1 MRLRVLPFE
10 KEGVRGGFRN
20 SDLQVFNE
28 MKISENWLRAWVN
41 PEIDSGTLSDQLTM
55 LGLEVDDM
63 APAAKPFS
71 GVVVGEVLTVE
82 QHPDAD
88 RLRVTTVNI
97 GSGEPLQIVC
107 GAPNVRA
114 GMKAPVATIGAVLPG
129 DFKIK
134 KGKLRGVESQG
145 MLCGASEIDL
155 EDKIDGLL
163 ELPADAPVGVDIREY
178 LELDDHVIDISITPN
193 RGDCF
198 SIRGVAREIG
208 VINQLPV
215 AAPEIKEVAAAIAD
229 HKNVIVDT
237 DGCPRYLGR
246 VIKNVNTKAP
256 TPAWMERALAR
267 SGIRQHSILVDITNY
282 VLIELGQPLHAF
294 DGGKVEG
301 AVHVRQAAAGE
312 KLVLL
317 NEQEVELQEDVM
329 VIADDAKALAIA
341 GIMGGLS
348 SSVTDETAEIFLE
361 SAFFA
366 PLHIAGRAR
375 RFGLHTDASQRYER
389 GVDFEL
395 PMAAM
400 HRASQLIAELA
411 GGEFGPITAVEQAA
425 LLPKREAIALNQAQV
440 DQLLG
445 YAVEPAFI
453 SDALSRLGCAVTV
466 KAEGEWTV
474 VPPSHRYDM
483 AIYQDLIEEVARIHG
498 YDNIQI
504 SLPVM
509 DVKLAKYAD
518 QFELAQLRQT
528 AVTLGYQ
535 EAISFSFAD
544 AKLEKQL
551 NPQVQPL
558 ALANPI
564 SSDLAV
570 MRSTLLSS
578 LIPCVQY
585 NLNRQQSRVRFFELG
600 LRFDYQGASSIHDLK
615 QVPAFALIAA
625 GPRTAESWHGKP
637 AEMDFFDFKG
647 DVEEILAA
655 ARLKVEYVRSERA
668 WLHPGQSAEILLNG
682 QSIGYLGRLHPSL
695 EAELDLSATWV
706 AELDQQAILQTYV
719 SNFTELSRFPSVR
732 RDIALLISD
741 KINVSEIQ
749 QLIEKTGGELLD
761 SAWLF
766 DVYTGQGVEEGKRS
780 LAFALLWQHPSRTL
794 EDAEIK
800 SGMDNILQVLENT
813 YQATLRAS

>member
-1 MRLRVLPFE
+1 
-10 KEGVRGGFRN
+10 
-20 SDLQVFNE
+20 
-28 MKISENWLRAWVN
+28 MKISENWLRTWVN
-41 PEIDSGTLSDQLTM
+41 PAIDSETLSDQLTM
-55 LGLEVDDM
+55 LGLEVDEL
-63 APAAKPFS
+63 APVAKPFT

-163 ELPADAPVGVDIREY
+163 ELPTDAPVGVNIREY
-178 LELDDHVIDISITPN
+178 LKLDDNVIDISITPN

-198 SIRGVAREIG
+198 SIRGIAREIA
-208 VINQLPV
+208 VINQLQMNE
-215 AAPEIKEVAAAIAD
+215 ADIKSVDATIAD
-229 HKNVIVDT
+229 EKKVVIST
-237 DGCPRYLGR
+237 EGAPRYLGR
-246 VIKNVNTKAP
+246 VIKNVNVKAA
-256 TPAWMERALAR
+256 TPEWMEQALAR
-267 SGIRQHSILVDITNY
+267 SGIRTHSILVDVTNY
-282 VLIELGQPLHAF
+282 VLMELGQPMHAF
-294 DGGKVEG
+294 DLAKIEG
-301 AVHVRQAAAGE
+301 TVHVRQAQPQE
-312 KLVLL
+312 KLQLL
-317 NEQEVELQEDVM
+317 NDQEVELQEDIM
-329 VIADDAKALAIA
+329 VIADDQKALAIA
-341 GIMGGLS
+341 GIMGGLA
-348 SSVTDETAEIFLE
+348 SSVTDDTTDIFLE

-366 PLHIAGRAR
+366 PLAIAGRAR
-375 RFGLHTDASQRYER
+375 RFGLHTDSSQRYER

-395 PMAAM
+395 PLIAM
-400 HRASQLIAELA
+400 NRASQLIQELA
-411 GGEFGPITAVEQAA
+411 GGEFGPITVAEKTEI
-425 LLPKREAIALNQAQV
+425 LPKREAIELKQAQV

-445 YAVEPAFI
+445 YQLTADFI
-453 SDALSRLGCAVTV
+453 ADALNRLGCEVTV
-466 KAEGEWTV
+466 KAEGEWSV

-483 AIYQDLIEEVARIHG
+483 AIYQDLIEEVARIDG

-504 SLPVM
+504 SLPSM
-509 DVKLAKYAD
+509 DVQLAKYQD
-518 QFELAQLRQT
+518 RFEIAELRQT
-528 AVTLGYQ
+528 IVTLGYQ

-551 NPQVQPL
+551 NPQVNPL
-558 ALANPI
+558 MLANPI
-564 SSDLAV
+564 SSDLAA

-600 LRFDYQGASSIHDLK
+600 LRFDYQDAKSIEDLK
-615 QVPAFALIAA
+615 QIPTLALVAV
-625 GPRTAESWHGKP
+625 GSQQPESWHVKP
-637 AEMDFFDFKG
+637 QPMDFFDFKG
-647 DVEEILAA
+647 EIEEILAA
-655 ARLKVEYVRSERA
+655 GRVKVEYVRSERA
-668 WLHPGQSAEILLNG
+668 WLHPGQSAEILVDG

-695 EAELDLSATWV
+695 ENELDLTTTWV
-706 AELDQQAILQTYV
+706 AELDQTAVLQSYV
-719 SNFTELSRFPSVR
+719 SNFTELSRFPSIR

-741 KINVSEIQ
+741 NINVRDIQ

-761 SAWLF
+761 STWLF

-800 SGMDNILQVLENT
+800 SGMDNIIQVLENT

>member
-1 MRLRVLPFE
+1 
-10 KEGVRGGFRN
+10 
-20 SDLQVFNE
+20 
-28 MKISENWLRAWVN
+28 MKISENWLRTWVN
-41 PEIDSGTLSDQLTM
+41 PAIDSDTLSDQLTM
-55 LGLEVDDM
+55 LGLEVDEL
-63 APAAKPFS
+63 APVAKPFT

-163 ELPADAPVGVDIREY
+163 ELPTDAPVGVNIREY
-178 LELDDHVIDISITPN
+178 LKLDDNVIDISITPN

-198 SIRGVAREIG
+198 SIRGIAREIA
-208 VINQLPV
+208 VINQLQMNEPD
-215 AAPEIKEVAAAIAD
+215 IKSVDATIAD
-229 HKNVIVDT
+229 EKKVVIST
-237 DGCPRYLGR
+237 EGAPRYLGR
-246 VIKNVNTKAP
+246 VIKNVNVKAA
-256 TPAWMERALAR
+256 TPEWMEQALAR
-267 SGIRQHSILVDITNY
+267 SGIRTHSILVDVTNY
-282 VLIELGQPLHAF
+282 VLMELGQPMHAF
-294 DGGKVEG
+294 DLAKIEG
-301 AVHVRQAAAGE
+301 TVHVRQAQPQE
-312 KLVLL
+312 KLQLL
-317 NEQEVELQEDVM
+317 NDQEVELQEDIM
-329 VIADDAKALAIA
+329 VIADDQKALAIA
-341 GIMGGLS
+341 GIMGGLV
-348 SSVTDETAEIFLE
+348 SSVTDDTTDIFLE

-366 PLHIAGRAR
+366 PLAIAGRAR
-375 RFGLHTDASQRYER
+375 RFGLHTDSSQRYER

-395 PMAAM
+395 PLIAM
-400 HRASQLIAELA
+400 NRASQLIQELA
-411 GGEFGPITAVEQAA
+411 GGEFGPITVAEKTD
-425 LLPKREAIALNQAQV
+425 LLPKREAIELKQAQV

-445 YAVEPAFI
+445 YQVAAEFI
-453 SDALSRLGCAVTV
+453 TDALTRLGCEVTV
-466 KAEGEWTV
+466 KAEGEWNV

-483 AIYQDLIEEVARIHG
+483 AIYQDLIEEVARIDG
-498 YDNIQI
+498 YDNIQV
-504 SLPVM
+504 SLPSM
-509 DVKLAKYAD
+509 DVQLAKYQD
-518 QFELAQLRQT
+518 RFEIAELRQT
-528 AVTLGYQ
+528 IVTLGYQ

-551 NPQVQPL
+551 NPQVNPL
-558 ALANPI
+558 MLANPI
-564 SSDLAV
+564 SSDLAA

-600 LRFDYQGASSIHDLK
+600 LRFDYQNAKSIEDLK
-615 QVPAFALIAA
+615 QIPTLALVAV
-625 GPRTAESWHGKP
+625 GSQQPESWHVKP
-637 AEMDFFDFKG
+637 QPMDFFDFKG
-647 DVEEILAA
+647 EIEEILAA
-655 ARLKVEYVRSERA
+655 GRVKVEYVRSERA
-668 WLHPGQSAEILLNG
+668 WLHPGQSAEILVDG

-695 EAELDLSATWV
+695 ENELDLSTTWV
-706 AELDQQAILQTYV
+706 AELDQAAVLQSYV
-719 SNFTELSRFPSVR
+719 SNFTELSRFPSIR

-741 KINVSEIQ
+741 NINVRDIQ

-761 SAWLF
+761 STWLF

-800 SGMDNILQVLENT
+800 SGMDNIIQVLENT

>member
-1 MRLRVLPFE
+1 
-10 KEGVRGGFRN
+10 
-20 SDLQVFNE
+20 
-28 MKISENWLRAWVN
+28 MKISENWLRTWVN
-41 PEIDSGTLSDQLTM
+41 PAIDSEKLSDQLTM
-55 LGLEVDDM
+55 LGLEVDDLS
-63 APAAKPFS
+63 PAAKPFT

-97 GSGEPLQIVC
+97 GSDESLQIVC

-134 KGKLRGVESQG
+134 KGKLRGIESQG

-163 ELPADAPVGVDIREY
+163 ELPNDAPVGVNIREY
-178 LELDDHVIDISITPN
+178 LDLDDNVIDISITPN

-198 SIRGVAREIG
+198 SIRGIAREIG

-215 AAPEIKEVAAAIAD
+215 TAPEIQEVAATIAD
-229 HKNVIVDT
+229 EKKVVVST
-237 DGCPRYLGR
+237 EGCPRYLGR

-256 TPAWMERALAR
+256 TPEWMERALAR

-294 DGGKVEG
+294 DGGKVQG
-301 AVHVRQAAAGE
+301 AVHVRQATAGE

-317 NEQEVELQEDVM
+317 NEQEVELNEKVM
-329 VIADDAKALAIA
+329 VIADDEKALAIA

-348 SSVTDETAEIFLE
+348 SSVTDATTEIFLE

-375 RFGLHTDASQRYER
+375 SFGLHTDASQRYER

-395 PMAAM
+395 PVMAM
-400 HRASQLIAELA
+400 HRTSQLIAELA
-411 GGEFGPITAVEQAA
+411 GGEFGPITVAENAAV
-425 LLPKREAIALNQAQV
+425 LPTREAIELEQAQV

-445 YAVEPAFI
+445 YKVESDFI
-453 SDALSRLGCAVTV
+453 TDALTRLGCEVTV
-466 KAEGEWTV
+466 KAEGQWSV

-504 SLPVM
+504 SLPVI
-509 DVKLAKYAD
+509 DVKLAKYQD
-518 QFELAQLRQT
+518 QFEVAQLRQT

-544 AKLEKQL
+544 LKLEKQL
-551 NPQVQPL
+551 NPAVNPL

-585 NLNRQQSRVRFFELG
+585 NVNRQQNRVRFFELG
-600 LRFDYQGASSIHDLK
+600 LRFDYQDAASIHDLK
-615 QVPAFALIAA
+615 QIPTFALIAT
-625 GPRTAESWHGKP
+625 GSRINESWHGKP
-637 AEMDFFDFKG
+637 QPMDFFDFKG

-655 ARLKVEYVRSERA
+655 ARVNVEYVRSERA
-668 WLHPGQSAEILLNG
+668 WLHPGQSAEIMVNG

-695 EAELDLSATWV
+695 EDELDLATTWV
-706 AELDQQAILQTYV
+706 AELDQKAVLQTYV

-749 QLIEKTGGELLD
+749 RLIEKTGGELLE
-761 SAWLF
+761 STWLF

-780 LAFALLWQHPSRTL
+780 LAFALLWQHPTRTL

>member
-1 MRLRVLPFE
+1 
-10 KEGVRGGFRN
+10 
-20 SDLQVFNE
+20 
-28 MKISENWLRAWVN
+28 MKISENWLRTWVN
-41 PEIDSGTLSDQLTM
+41 PAIDSDTLSDQLTM
-55 LGLEVDDM
+55 LGLEVDELV
-63 APAAKPFS
+63 PAAKHFT
-71 GVVVGEVLTVE
+71 GVVVGEVLTVI

-107 GAPNVRA
+107 GAPNVRV

-163 ELPADAPVGVDIREY
+163 ELPDDAPVGVNIREY
-178 LELDDHVIDISITPN
+178 LNLDDHVIDISITPN

-215 AAPEIKEVAAAIAD
+215 KAPEITEVAATIAD
-229 HKNVIVDT
+229 QKQVHVST

-246 VIKNVNTKAP
+246 VIKNVNTKAA
-256 TPAWMERALAR
+256 TPEWMEQALAR

-294 DGGKVEG
+294 DGGQVQG
-301 AVHVRQAAAGE
+301 SVHVRQATANE

-317 NEQEVELQEDVM
+317 NEQEIELTEDVM

-348 SSVTDETAEIFLE
+348 SSVTDATTEIFLE

-375 RFGLHTDASQRYER
+375 RYGLHTDASQRYER

-395 PMAAM
+395 PMMAM
-400 HRASQLIAELA
+400 HRASQLIQSLA
-411 GGEFGPITAVEQAA
+411 GGEFGPITVAERTA
-425 LLPKREAIALNQAQV
+425 LLPKREAIELTQAQV

-445 YAVEPAFI
+445 YSVESAFI
-453 SDALSRLGCAVTV
+453 TDALQRLGCDVTV

-504 SLPVM
+504 SLPVI
-509 DVKLAKYAD
+509 DVKLAKHQD
-518 QFELAQLRQT
+518 QFELPQLRQT
-528 AVTLGYQ
+528 LVTLGYQ

-544 AKLEKQL
+544 LKLEKQL
-551 NPQVQPL
+551 NSQVNPL

-585 NLNRQQSRVRFFELG
+585 NINRQQSRVRFFELG
-600 LRFDYQGASSIHDLK
+600 LRFDYQNAQTIDDLN
-615 QVPAFALIAA
+615 QIPTLAMIAV
-625 GPRTAESWHGKP
+625 GSKHAESWHGK
-637 AEMDFFDFKG
+637 AQAMDFFDFKG
-647 DVEEILAA
+647 EVEEVLAA
-655 ARLKVEYVRSERA
+655 GRVQVEYVRSERE
-668 WLHPGQSAEILLNG
+668 WLHPGQSAEILIDG
-682 QSIGYLGRLHPSL
+682 KSVGYLGRLHPSL
-695 EAELDLSATWV
+695 ENALDLSTTWV
-706 AELDQQAILQTYV
+706 AELDQSAVLQTYV

-732 RDIALLISD
+732 RDIALVISD

-761 SAWLF
+761 STWLF
-766 DVYTGQGVEEGKRS
+766 DVYTGQGVEQGKRS

-800 SGMDNILQVLENT
+800 SGMDHIIQVLEST

>member
-1 MRLRVLPFE
+1 
-10 KEGVRGGFRN
+10 
-20 SDLQVFNE
+20 
-28 MKISENWLRAWVN
+28 MKISENWLRTWVN
-41 PEIDSGTLSDQLTM
+41 PAIDSDTLSDQLTM
-55 LGLEVDDM
+55 LGLEVDEL
-63 APAAKPFS
+63 APVVKPFT

-163 ELPADAPVGVDIREY
+163 ELPADAPVGVNIREY
-178 LELDDHVIDISITPN
+178 LKLDDNVIDISITPN

-198 SIRGVAREIG
+198 SIRGIAREVA
-208 VINQLPV
+208 VINQLQMNE
-215 AAPEIKEVAAAIAD
+215 PEIKSVDATITDEKKV
-229 HKNVIVDT
+229 VINT
-237 DGCPRYLGR
+237 DGAPRYLGR
-246 VIKNVNTKAP
+246 VIKNVNVKAA
-256 TPAWMERALAR
+256 TPEWMEQALAR
-267 SGIRQHSILVDITNY
+267 SGIRTHSILVDVTNY
-282 VLIELGQPLHAF
+282 VLMELGQPMHAF
-294 DGGKVEG
+294 DLAKIEG
-301 AVHVRQAAAGE
+301 TVHVRQALPQE
-312 KLVLL
+312 KLQLL
-317 NEQEVELQEDVM
+317 NDQEVELQEDVM
-329 VIADDAKALAIA
+329 VIADDQKALAIA
-341 GIMGGLS
+341 GIMGGLA
-348 SSVTDETAEIFLE
+348 SSVTDDTTDIFLE

-366 PLHIAGRAR
+366 PLAIAGRAR
-375 RFGLHTDASQRYER
+375 RFGLHTDSSQRYER

-395 PMAAM
+395 PLIAM
-400 HRASQLIAELA
+400 NRASQLIQELA
-411 GGEFGPITAVEQAA
+411 GGEFGPITVAEKSD
-425 LLPKREAIALNQAQV
+425 LLPKREAIELKQAQV

-445 YAVEPAFI
+445 YKVAAEFI
-453 SDALSRLGCAVTV
+453 TDALTRLGCEVTV
-466 KAEGEWTV
+466 QADGEWSI

-483 AIYQDLIEEVARIHG
+483 AIYQDLIEEVARIDG

-504 SLPVM
+504 SLPSM
-509 DVKLAKYAD
+509 DVQLAKYQD
-518 QFELAQLRQT
+518 RFEIAQLRQT
-528 AVTLGYQ
+528 VVTLGYQ

-551 NPQVQPL
+551 NPQVSPL
-558 ALANPI
+558 MLANPI
-564 SSDLAV
+564 SSDLAA

-600 LRFDYQGASSIHDLK
+600 LRFDYQNANSIQDLK
-615 QVPAFALIAA
+615 QIPTLALVAV
-625 GPRTAESWHGKP
+625 GSREPESWHAKP
-637 AEMDFFDFKG
+637 QPMDFFDFKG
-647 DVEEILAA
+647 EVEEILAA
-655 ARLKVEYVRSERA
+655 GRVKVEYVRSERP
-668 WLHPGQSAEILLNG
+668 WLHPGQSAEILVDG

-695 EAELDLSATWV
+695 ENELDLSTTWV
-706 AELDQQAILQTYV
+706 AELDQAAVLQSYV

-741 KINVSEIQ
+741 NINVRDIQ

-761 SAWLF
+761 STWLF

-800 SGMDNILQVLENT
+800 SGMDNIIQVLENT

>member
-1 MRLRVLPFE
+1 
-10 KEGVRGGFRN
+10 
-20 SDLQVFNE
+20 
-28 MKISENWLRAWVN
+28 MKISENWLRTWVN
-41 PEIDSGTLSDQLTM
+41 PAIDSEKLSNQLTM
-55 LGLEVDDM
+55 LGLEVDDLS
-63 APAAKPFS
+63 PAAKPFT

-134 KGKLRGVESQG
+134 KGKLRGIESQG

-163 ELPADAPVGVDIREY
+163 ELPNDAPVGVNIREY
-178 LELDDHVIDISITPN
+178 LDLDDNVIDISITPN

-198 SIRGVAREIG
+198 SIRGIAREIG

-215 AAPEIKEVAAAIAD
+215 TAPEIQEVAATIAD
-229 HKNVIVDT
+229 EKKVVVST
-237 DGCPRYLGR
+237 EGCPRYLGR

-256 TPAWMERALAR
+256 TPEWMERALAR

-294 DGGKVEG
+294 DGGKVQG
-301 AVHVRQAAAGE
+301 AVHVRQATAGE

-317 NEQEVELQEDVM
+317 NEQEVELNEKVM
-329 VIADDAKALAIA
+329 VIADDEKALAIA

-348 SSVTDETAEIFLE
+348 SSVTDATTEIFLE

-375 RFGLHTDASQRYER
+375 SFGLHTDASQRYER

-395 PMAAM
+395 PVMAM

-411 GGEFGPITAVEQAA
+411 GGEFGPITVAENPAV
-425 LLPKREAIALNQAQV
+425 LPRREAIELEQAQV

-445 YAVEPAFI
+445 YKVESDFI
-453 SDALSRLGCAVTV
+453 TDALTRLGCEVTV
-466 KAEGEWTV
+466 KAEGQWSV

-504 SLPVM
+504 SLPVI
-509 DVKLAKYAD
+509 DVKLAKYQD
-518 QFELAQLRQT
+518 QFEVAQLRQT

-544 AKLEKQL
+544 LKLEKQL
-551 NPQVQPL
+551 NPAVNPL

-585 NLNRQQSRVRFFELG
+585 NVNRQQNRVRFFELG
-600 LRFDYQGASSIHDLK
+600 LRFDYQDAASIHDLK
-615 QVPAFALIAA
+615 QIPTFALIAT
-625 GPRTAESWHGKP
+625 GSRINESWHGKP
-637 AEMDFFDFKG
+637 QPMDFFDFKG

-655 ARLKVEYVRSERA
+655 ARLNVEYVRSERA
-668 WLHPGQSAEILLNG
+668 WLHPGQSAEIMVNG

-695 EAELDLSATWV
+695 EDELDLATTWV
-706 AELDQQAILQTYV
+706 AELDQKAVLQTYV

-749 QLIEKTGGELLD
+749 RLIEKTGGELLE
-761 SAWLF
+761 SNWLF

-780 LAFALLWQHPSRTL
+780 LAFALLWQHPTRTL

>member
-1 MRLRVLPFE
+1 
-10 KEGVRGGFRN
+10 
-20 SDLQVFNE
+20 
-28 MKISENWLRAWVN
+28 MKISENWLRTWVN
-41 PEIDSGTLSDQLTM
+41 PAVDSNTLSDQLTM
-55 LGLEVDDM
+55 LGLEVDDLS
-63 APAAKPFS
+63 PAAKPFT

-97 GSGEPLQIVC
+97 GSGDSLQIVC
-107 GAPNVRA
+107 GAPNVRV

-134 KGKLRGVESQG
+134 KGKLRGIESQG

-163 ELPADAPVGVDIREY
+163 ELPVDAPVGVDIREY
-178 LELDDHVIDISITPN
+178 LQLDDHVIDISITPN

-198 SIRGVAREIG
+198 SIRGIAREIG
-208 VINQLPV
+208 VINQLTV
-215 AAPEIKEVAAAIAD
+215 TAPEINAVAATIAD
-229 HKNVIVDT
+229 EKKVVVST
-237 DGCPRYLGR
+237 EGCPRYLGR
-246 VIKNVNTKAP
+246 VIKNVNTKAA
-256 TPAWMERALAR
+256 TPEWMERALVR

-282 VLIELGQPLHAF
+282 VLMELGQPLHAF
-294 DGGKVEG
+294 DAAKIQGSVQ
-301 AVHVRQAAAGE
+301 VRQANTAE

-317 NEQEVELQEDVM
+317 NEQEVELNEKVM
-329 VIADDAKALAIA
+329 VIADDEKALAIA

-348 SSVTDETAEIFLE
+348 SSVTDETQDIFLE

-366 PLHIAGRAR
+366 PLAIAGRAR
-375 RFGLHTDASQRYER
+375 SFGLHTDASQRYER

-395 PMAAM
+395 PMLAM

-411 GGEFGPITAVEQAA
+411 GGEFGPITIAEQAA
-425 LLPKREAIALNQAQV
+425 VLPKREAIELEQAQV

-445 YAVEPAFI
+445 YRVDAAFI
-453 SDALSRLGCAVTV
+453 ADALTRLGCAVTV
-466 KAEGEWTV
+466 KAEVQWSV

-504 SLPVM
+504 SLPKIEA
-509 DVKLAKYAD
+509 KLAQYQD
-518 QFELAQLRQT
+518 QFEA
-528 AVTLGYQ
+528 
-535 EAISFSFAD
+535 E
-544 AKLEKQL
+544 
-551 NPQVQPL
+551 
-558 ALANPI
+558 
-564 SSDLAV
+564 
-570 MRSTLLSS
+570 
-578 LIPCVQY
+578 
-585 NLNRQQSRVRFFELG
+585 
-600 LRFDYQGASSIHDLK
+600 SIHDLK
-615 QVPAFALIAA
+615 QIPTLAVIATGA
-625 GPRTAESWHGKP
+625 KTSETWHAKP
-637 AEMDFFDFKG
+637 QAMDFFDFKG
-647 DVEEILAA
+647 EIEEVLAA
-655 ARLKVEYVRSERA
+655 GRVQVEYVRSERS
-668 WLHPGQSAEILLNG
+668 WLHPGQSAEVLVDG
-682 QSIGYLGRLHPSL
+682 KSIGYFGRLHPSL
-695 EAELDLSATWV
+695 EDVLDLSTTWV
-706 AELDQQAILQTYV
+706 AELDQSAVLQTYV

-761 SAWLF
+761 SIWLF
-766 DVYTGQGVEEGKRS
+766 DVYTGQGVEDGKRS

-800 SGMDNILQVLENT
+800 SGMDHILQVLENT

>member
-1 MRLRVLPFE
+1 
-10 KEGVRGGFRN
+10 
-20 SDLQVFNE
+20 
-28 MKISENWLRAWVN
+28 MKISENWLRTWVN
-41 PEIDSGTLSDQLTM
+41 PAIDSDTLSDQLTM
-55 LGLEVDDM
+55 LGLEVDEL
-63 APAAKPFS
+63 APVAKPFT

-163 ELPADAPVGVDIREY
+163 ELPDDAPVGVNIREY
-178 LELDDHVIDISITPN
+178 LKLDDNVIDISITPN

-198 SIRGVAREIG
+198 SIRGIAREVA
-208 VINQLPV
+208 VINQLQMNE
-215 AAPEIKEVAAAIAD
+215 PEIKSVDATITDEKKV
-229 HKNVIVDT
+229 VINT
-237 DGCPRYLGR
+237 DGAPRYLGR
-246 VIKNVNTKAP
+246 VIKNVNVKAA
-256 TPAWMERALAR
+256 TPEWMEQALAR
-267 SGIRQHSILVDITNY
+267 SGIRTHSILVDVTNY
-282 VLIELGQPLHAF
+282 VLMELGQPMHAF
-294 DGGKVEG
+294 DLAKIEG
-301 AVHVRQAAAGE
+301 TVHVRQAQPQE
-312 KLVLL
+312 KLQLL
-317 NEQEVELQEDVM
+317 NDQEVELQDDVM
-329 VIADDAKALAIA
+329 VIADDQKALAIA
-341 GIMGGLS
+341 GIMGGLA
-348 SSVTDETAEIFLE
+348 SSVTDDTTDIFLE

-366 PLHIAGRAR
+366 PLAIAGRAR
-375 RFGLHTDASQRYER
+375 RFGLHTDSSQRYER

-395 PMAAM
+395 PLIAM
-400 HRASQLIAELA
+400 NRASQLIQELA
-411 GGEFGPITAVEQAA
+411 GGEFGPIIVAEKSD
-425 LLPKREAIALNQAQV
+425 LLPKREAIELKQAQV

-445 YAVEPAFI
+445 YKVAAEFI
-453 SDALSRLGCAVTV
+453 TDALTRLGCEVTIQ
-466 KAEGEWTV
+466 ADGEWSV

-483 AIYQDLIEEVARIHG
+483 AIYQDLIEEVARIDG

-504 SLPVM
+504 SLPSM
-509 DVKLAKYAD
+509 DVQLAKYQD
-518 QFELAQLRQT
+518 RFEIAQLRQT
-528 AVTLGYQ
+528 VVTLGYQ

-551 NPQVQPL
+551 NPQVSPL
-558 ALANPI
+558 MLANPI
-564 SSDLAV
+564 SSDLAA

-600 LRFDYQGASSIHDLK
+600 LRFDYQKANSIQDLK
-615 QVPAFALIAA
+615 QIPTLALVAV
-625 GPRTAESWHGKP
+625 GSREPESWHAKP
-637 AEMDFFDFKG
+637 QPMDFFDFKG
-647 DVEEILAA
+647 EVEEILAA
-655 ARLKVEYVRSERA
+655 GRVKVEYVRSERP
-668 WLHPGQSAEILLNG
+668 WLHPGQSAEILVDG

-695 EAELDLSATWV
+695 ENELDLSTTWV
-706 AELDQQAILQTYV
+706 AELDQAAVLQSYV

-741 KINVSEIQ
+741 NINVRDIQ

-761 SAWLF
+761 STWLF

-800 SGMDNILQVLENT
+800 SGMDNIIQVLENT

>member
-1 MRLRVLPFE
+1 
-10 KEGVRGGFRN
+10 
-20 SDLQVFNE
+20 
-28 MKISENWLRAWVN
+28 MKISENWLRTWVN
-41 PEIDSGTLSDQLTM
+41 PAIDSETLSDQLTM
-55 LGLEVDDM
+55 LGLEVDEL
-63 APAAKPFS
+63 APVAKPFT

-163 ELPADAPVGVDIREY
+163 ELPDDAPVGVNIREY
-178 LELDDHVIDISITPN
+178 LKLDDNVIDISITPN

-198 SIRGVAREIG
+198 SIRGIAREVA
-208 VINQLPV
+208 VINQLQMNE
-215 AAPEIKEVAAAIAD
+215 PEIKSVDATIAD
-229 HKNVIVDT
+229 EKKVVINT
-237 DGCPRYLGR
+237 DGAPRYLGR
-246 VIKNVNTKAP
+246 VIKNVNVKAA
-256 TPAWMERALAR
+256 TPEWMEQALAR
-267 SGIRQHSILVDITNY
+267 SGIRTHSILVDVTNY
-282 VLIELGQPLHAF
+282 VLMELGQPMHAF
-294 DGGKVEG
+294 DLAKIEG
-301 AVHVRQAAAGE
+301 TVHVRQAKPQE
-312 KLVLL
+312 KLQLL
-317 NEQEVELQEDVM
+317 NDQEVELQEDVM
-329 VIADDAKALAIA
+329 VIADDQKALAIA
-341 GIMGGLS
+341 GIMGGLA
-348 SSVTDETAEIFLE
+348 SSVTDDTTDIFLE

-366 PLHIAGRAR
+366 PLAIAGRAR
-375 RFGLHTDASQRYER
+375 RFGLHTDSSQRYER

-395 PMAAM
+395 PVIAM
-400 HRASQLIAELA
+400 NRASQLIQELA
-411 GGEFGPITAVEQAA
+411 GGEFGPITVAEKSD
-425 LLPKREAIALNQAQV
+425 LLPKREAIELKQAQV

-445 YAVEPAFI
+445 YKVAAEFI
-453 SDALSRLGCAVTV
+453 TDALTRLGCEVTV
-466 KAEGEWTV
+466 QADGEWSV

-483 AIYQDLIEEVARIHG
+483 AIYQDLIEEVARIDG

-504 SLPVM
+504 SLPSM
-509 DVKLAKYAD
+509 DVQLAKYQD
-518 QFELAQLRQT
+518 RFEIAQLRQT
-528 AVTLGYQ
+528 VVTLGYQ

-551 NPQVQPL
+551 NPQVNPL
-558 ALANPI
+558 MLANPI
-564 SSDLAV
+564 SSDLAA

-600 LRFDYQGASSIHDLK
+600 LRFDYQDANSIQDLR
-615 QVPAFALIAA
+615 QIPTLALIAV
-625 GPRTAESWHGKP
+625 GSREPESWHAKP
-637 AEMDFFDFKG
+637 QPMDFFDFKG
-647 DVEEILAA
+647 EVEEVLAA
-655 ARLKVEYVRSERA
+655 GRVKVEYVRSERS
-668 WLHPGQSAEILLNG
+668 WLHPGQSAEILVDG
-682 QSIGYLGRLHPSL
+682 KSIGYLGRLHPSL
-695 EAELDLSATWV
+695 ENELDLSTTWV
-706 AELDQQAILQTYV
+706 AELDQAAVLQSYV

-741 KINVSEIQ
+741 NINVRDIQ

-761 SAWLF
+761 STWLF

-800 SGMDNILQVLENT
+800 SGMDNIIQVLENT

>member
-1 MRLRVLPFE
+1 
-10 KEGVRGGFRN
+10 
-20 SDLQVFNE
+20 
-28 MKISENWLRAWVN
+28 MKISENWLRTWVN
-41 PEIDSGTLSDQLTM
+41 PAIDSEKLSDQLTM
-55 LGLEVDDM
+55 LGLEVDEL
-63 APAAKPFS
+63 APAAKPFT

-129 DFKIK
+129 NFKIK

-163 ELPADAPVGVDIREY
+163 ELPDDAPVGVNIREY
-178 LELDDHVIDISITPN
+178 LDLDDHVIDISITPN

-198 SIRGVAREIG
+198 SIRGIAREIG

-215 AAPEIKEVAAAIAD
+215 TVPEIKEVAATIND
-229 HKNVIVDT
+229 EKKVVVST
-237 DGCPRYLGR
+237 EGCPRYLGR

-256 TPAWMERALAR
+256 TPEWMERALVR

-282 VLIELGQPLHAF
+282 VLMELGQPLHAF
-294 DGGKVEG
+294 DGGKVQG
-301 AVHVRQAAAGE
+301 SVQVRQATAGE

-317 NEQEVELQEDVM
+317 NEQEVELQDDVM
-329 VIADDAKALAIA
+329 VIADDEKALAIA
-341 GIMGGLS
+341 GVMGGLS
-348 SSVTDETAEIFLE
+348 SSVTDETTEIFLE

-366 PLHIAGRAR
+366 PLYIAGRAR

-395 PMAAM
+395 PMLAM

-411 GGEFGPITAVEQAA
+411 GGEFGPIVVAENPAA
-425 LLPKREAIALNQAQV
+425 LPTREAIELEQAQV

-445 YAVEPAFI
+445 YSIEPGFI
-453 SDALSRLGCAVTV
+453 RDALMRLGCEVTV
-466 KAEGEWTV
+466 KAEGQWSV

-483 AIYQDLIEEVARIHG
+483 VIYQDLIEEVARIHG

-504 SLPVM
+504 SLPVLEA
-509 DVKLAKYAD
+509 KLAKYQD
-518 QFELAQLRQT
+518 QFETAQLRQT

-544 AKLEKQL
+544 LKLEKQL
-551 NPQVQPL
+551 NPAVNPL

-585 NLNRQQSRVRFFELG
+585 NTNRQQSRVRFFELG
-600 LRFDYQGASSIHDLK
+600 LRFDYQHAASIHDLK
-615 QVPAFALIAA
+615 QIPTFALIAT
-625 GPRTAESWHGKP
+625 GSRTAESWHAKP
-637 AEMDFFDFKG
+637 QAMDFFDFKG

-668 WLHPGQSAEILLNG
+668 WLHPGQSAEILVNNE
-682 QSIGYLGRLHPSL
+682 SIGYLGRLHPSL
-695 EAELDLSATWV
+695 EDELDLTTTWV
-706 AELDQQAILQTYV
+706 AELDQNAVLQTYV

-749 QLIEKTGGELLD
+749 GLIEKTGGELLD
-761 SAWLF
+761 STWLF

>member
-1 MRLRVLPFE
+1 
-10 KEGVRGGFRN
+10 
-20 SDLQVFNE
+20 
-28 MKISENWLRAWVN
+28 MKISENWLRTWVN
-41 PEIDSGTLSDQLTM
+41 PAIDSETLSDQLTM
-55 LGLEVDDM
+55 LGLEVDEL
-63 APAAKPFS
+63 APVAQPFT

-163 ELPADAPVGVDIREY
+163 ELPDDAPVGVNIREY
-178 LELDDHVIDISITPN
+178 LKLDDNVIDISITPN

-198 SIRGVAREIG
+198 SIRGIAREIA
-208 VINQLPV
+208 VINQLQMNEPD
-215 AAPEIKEVAAAIAD
+215 IKSVDATIAD
-229 HKNVIVDT
+229 EKKVVIST
-237 DGCPRYLGR
+237 EGAPRYLGR
-246 VIKNVNTKAP
+246 VIKNVNVKAA
-256 TPAWMERALAR
+256 TPEWMEQALAR
-267 SGIRQHSILVDITNY
+267 SGIRTHSILVDVTNY
-282 VLIELGQPLHAF
+282 VLMELGQPMHAF
-294 DGGKVEG
+294 DLAKIEG
-301 AVHVRQAAAGE
+301 TVHVRQAQPQE
-312 KLVLL
+312 KLQLL
-317 NEQEVELQEDVM
+317 NDQEVELQEDIM
-329 VIADDAKALAIA
+329 VIADDQKALAIA
-341 GIMGGLS
+341 GIMGGLA
-348 SSVTDETAEIFLE
+348 SSVTDDTTDIFLE

-366 PLHIAGRAR
+366 PLAIAGRAR
-375 RFGLHTDASQRYER
+375 RFGLHTDSSQRYER

-395 PMAAM
+395 PLIAM
-400 HRASQLIAELA
+400 NRASQLIQELA
-411 GGEFGPITAVEQAA
+411 GGEFGPITVAEKTEI
-425 LLPKREAIALNQAQV
+425 LPKREAIELKQAQV

-445 YAVEPAFI
+445 YQLTADFI
-453 SDALSRLGCAVTV
+453 ADALTRLGCEVTV
-466 KAEGEWTV
+466 KAEGEWNV

-483 AIYQDLIEEVARIHG
+483 AIYQDLIEEVARIDG

-504 SLPVM
+504 SLPSM
-509 DVKLAKYAD
+509 DVQLAKYQD
-518 QFELAQLRQT
+518 RFEIAELRQT
-528 AVTLGYQ
+528 IVTLGYQ

-551 NPQVQPL
+551 NPQVNPL
-558 ALANPI
+558 MLANPI
-564 SSDLAV
+564 SSDLAA

-600 LRFDYQGASSIHDLK
+600 LRFDYQDAKSIEDLK
-615 QVPAFALIAA
+615 QIPTLALVAV
-625 GPRTAESWHGKP
+625 GSQQLESWHVKP
-637 AEMDFFDFKG
+637 QPMDFFDFKG
-647 DVEEILAA
+647 EIEEILAA
-655 ARLKVEYVRSERA
+655 GRVKVEYVRSERA
-668 WLHPGQSAEILLNG
+668 WLHPGQSAEILVDG

-695 EAELDLSATWV
+695 ENELDLSTTWV
-706 AELDQQAILQTYV
+706 AELDQAAVLQSYV
-719 SNFTELSRFPSVR
+719 SNFTELSRFPSIR

-741 KINVSEIQ
+741 NINVRDIQ

-761 SAWLF
+761 STWLF

-800 SGMDNILQVLENT
+800 SGMDNIIQVLENT

>member
-1 MRLRVLPFE
+1 
-10 KEGVRGGFRN
+10 
-20 SDLQVFNE
+20 
-28 MKISENWLRAWVN
+28 MKISENWLRTWVN
-41 PEIDSGTLSDQLTM
+41 PAIDSETLSDQLTM
-55 LGLEVDDM
+55 LGLEVDDLS
-63 APAAKPFS
+63 PAAKPFT

-107 GAPNVRA
+107 GAPNVRV

-134 KGKLRGVESQG
+134 KGKLRGIESQG

-163 ELPADAPVGVDIREY
+163 ELPSDAPVGVNVREY
-178 LELDDHVIDISITPN
+178 LDLDDHVIDISITPN

-198 SIRGVAREIG
+198 SIRGIAREIA
-208 VINQLPV
+208 VINQMT
-215 AAPEIKEVAAAIAD
+215 ATAPEIKEVAATIAD
-229 HKNVIVDT
+229 EKKVIVST
-237 DGCPRYLGR
+237 EGCPRYLGR

-256 TPAWMERALAR
+256 TPEWMERALAR

-282 VLIELGQPLHAF
+282 VLMELGQPLHAF
-294 DGGKVEG
+294 DGGKVQG
-301 AVHVRQAAAGE
+301 AVHVRQATAAE

-317 NEQEVELQEDVM
+317 NEQEVELNEKVM
-329 VIADDAKALAIA
+329 VIADDEKALAIA

-348 SSVTDETAEIFLE
+348 SSVTDETTEIFLE

-375 RFGLHTDASQRYER
+375 SFGLHTDASQRYER

-395 PMAAM
+395 PMMAM

-411 GGEFGPITAVEQAA
+411 GGEFGPITVAEQADV
-425 LLPKREAIALNQAQV
+425 LPKREAIELEQAQV

-445 YAVEPAFI
+445 YRVEGEFI
-453 SDALSRLGCAVTV
+453 ADALTRLGCVVTV
-466 KAEGEWTV
+466 KAEGQWSV

-483 AIYQDLIEEVARIHG
+483 AIYQDLIEEVARIYG

-504 SLPVM
+504 SLPVI
-509 DVKLAKYAD
+509 DAQLAKYQD
-518 QFELAQLRQT
+518 QFEVAQLRQT
-528 AVTLGYQ
+528 LVTLGYQ

-544 AKLEKQL
+544 LKLEKQL
-551 NPQVQPL
+551 NPAVNPL

-585 NLNRQQSRVRFFELG
+585 NINRQQSRVRFFELG
-600 LRFDYQGASSIHDLK
+600 LRFDYQDASNIHDLK
-615 QVPAFALIAA
+615 QIPTLAMIAV
-625 GPRTAESWHGKP
+625 GSKQVESWHAKP
-637 AEMDFFDFKG
+637 QAMDFFDFKG
-647 DVEEILAA
+647 EVEEVLAA
-655 ARLKVEYVRSERA
+655 GRVQVEYVRSERA
-668 WLHPGQSAEILLNG
+668 WLHPGQSAEIMVAG
-682 QSIGYLGRLHPSL
+682 QSIGYLGRLHPTL
-695 EAELDLSATWV
+695 EAELDLGTTWV
-706 AELDQQAILQTYV
+706 AELDQKAVLQTYV

-741 KINVSEIQ
+741 KINIGEIQ
-749 QLIEKTGGELLD
+749 QLISKTGGELLN
-761 SAWLF
+761 SNWLF
-766 DVYTGQGVEEGKRS
+766 DVYTGQGVEAGKRS

-800 SGMDNILQVLENT
+800 SGMDTIIEVLQNT

>member
-1 MRLRVLPFE
+1 
-10 KEGVRGGFRN
+10 
-20 SDLQVFNE
+20 
-28 MKISENWLRAWVN
+28 MKISENWLRTWVN
-41 PEIDSGTLSDQLTM
+41 PAIDSETLSDQLTM
-55 LGLEVDDM
+55 LGLEVDEL
-63 APAAKPFS
+63 APVAKPFT

-163 ELPADAPVGVDIREY
+163 ELPTDAPVGVNIREY
-178 LELDDHVIDISITPN
+178 LKLDDNVIDISITPN

-198 SIRGVAREIG
+198 SIRGIAREIA
-208 VINQLPV
+208 VINQLQMNEPD
-215 AAPEIKEVAAAIAD
+215 IKSVDATIAD
-229 HKNVIVDT
+229 EKKVVIST
-237 DGCPRYLGR
+237 EGAPRYLGR
-246 VIKNVNTKAP
+246 VIKNVNVKAA
-256 TPAWMERALAR
+256 TPEWMEQALAR
-267 SGIRQHSILVDITNY
+267 SGIRTHSILVDVTNY
-282 VLIELGQPLHAF
+282 VLMELGQPMHAF
-294 DGGKVEG
+294 DLAKIEG
-301 AVHVRQAAAGE
+301 TVHVRQAQPQE
-312 KLVLL
+312 KLQLL
-317 NEQEVELQEDVM
+317 NDQEVELQEDIM
-329 VIADDAKALAIA
+329 VIADDQKALAIA
-341 GIMGGLS
+341 GIMGGLA
-348 SSVTDETAEIFLE
+348 SSVTDDTTDIFLE

-366 PLHIAGRAR
+366 PLAIAGRAR
-375 RFGLHTDASQRYER
+375 RFGLHTDSSQRYER

-395 PMAAM
+395 PLIAM
-400 HRASQLIAELA
+400 NRASQLIQELA
-411 GGEFGPITAVEQAA
+411 GGEFGPITVAEKTEI
-425 LLPKREAIALNQAQV
+425 LPKREAIELKQAQV

-445 YAVEPAFI
+445 YQLTADFI
-453 SDALSRLGCAVTV
+453 ADALTRLGCEVTV
-466 KAEGEWTV
+466 KAEGEWNV

-483 AIYQDLIEEVARIHG
+483 AIYQDLIEEVARIDG

-504 SLPVM
+504 SLPSM
-509 DVKLAKYAD
+509 DVQLAKYQD
-518 QFELAQLRQT
+518 RFEIAELRQT
-528 AVTLGYQ
+528 IMTLGYQ

-551 NPQVQPL
+551 NPQVNPL
-558 ALANPI
+558 MLANPI
-564 SSDLAV
+564 SSDLAA

-600 LRFDYQGASSIHDLK
+600 LRFDYQNAKSIEDLK
-615 QVPAFALIAA
+615 QIPTLALVAV
-625 GPRTAESWHGKP
+625 GSQQPESWHVKP
-637 AEMDFFDFKG
+637 QPMDFFDFKG
-647 DVEEILAA
+647 EIEEILAA
-655 ARLKVEYVRSERA
+655 GRVKVEYVRSERA
-668 WLHPGQSAEILLNG
+668 WLHPGQSAEILVDG

-695 EAELDLSATWV
+695 ENELDLSTTWV
-706 AELDQQAILQTYV
+706 AELDHAAVLQSYV
-719 SNFTELSRFPSVR
+719 SNFTELSRFPSIR

-741 KINVSEIQ
+741 NINVRDIQ

-761 SAWLF
+761 STWLF

-800 SGMDNILQVLENT
+800 SGMDNIIQVLENT

>member
-1 MRLRVLPFE
+1 
-10 KEGVRGGFRN
+10 
-20 SDLQVFNE
+20 
-28 MKISENWLRAWVN
+28 MKISENWLRTWVN
-41 PEIDSGTLSDQLTM
+41 PAIDSDTLSDQLTM
-55 LGLEVDDM
+55 LGLEVDEL
-63 APAAKPFS
+63 APVAKPFT

-114 GMKAPVATIGAVLPG
+114 GMKAPVATIGAILPG

-163 ELPADAPVGVDIREY
+163 ELPADAPVGVNIREY
-178 LELDDHVIDISITPN
+178 LKLDDNVIDISITPN

-198 SIRGVAREIG
+198 SIRGIAREVA
-208 VINQLPV
+208 VINQLQMNE
-215 AAPEIKEVAAAIAD
+215 PEIKSVDATITDEKKV
-229 HKNVIVDT
+229 VINT
-237 DGCPRYLGR
+237 DGAPRYLGR
-246 VIKNVNTKAP
+246 VIKNVNVKAA
-256 TPAWMERALAR
+256 TPEWMEQALAR
-267 SGIRQHSILVDITNY
+267 SGIRTHSILVDVTNY
-282 VLIELGQPLHAF
+282 VLMELGQPMHAF
-294 DGGKVEG
+294 DLAKIEG
-301 AVHVRQAAAGE
+301 AVHVRQAQPQE
-312 KLVLL
+312 KLQLL
-317 NEQEVELQEDVM
+317 NDQEVELQEDVM
-329 VIADDAKALAIA
+329 VIADDQKALAIA
-341 GIMGGLS
+341 GIMGGLA
-348 SSVTDETAEIFLE
+348 SSVTDDTTDIFLE

-366 PLHIAGRAR
+366 PLAIAGRAR
-375 RFGLHTDASQRYER
+375 RFGLHTDSSQRYER

-395 PMAAM
+395 PLIAM
-400 HRASQLIAELA
+400 NRASQLIQELA
-411 GGEFGPITAVEQAA
+411 GGEFGPITVAEKSD
-425 LLPKREAIALNQAQV
+425 LLPKREAIELKQAQV

-445 YAVEPAFI
+445 YKVAAEFI
-453 SDALSRLGCAVTV
+453 TDALTRLGCEVTV
-466 KAEGEWTV
+466 QADGEWSV

-483 AIYQDLIEEVARIHG
+483 AIYQDLIEEVARIDG

-504 SLPVM
+504 SLPSM
-509 DVKLAKYAD
+509 DVQLAKYQD
-518 QFELAQLRQT
+518 RFEIAQLRQT
-528 AVTLGYQ
+528 VVTLGYQ

-551 NPQVQPL
+551 NPQVSPL
-558 ALANPI
+558 MLANPI
-564 SSDLAV
+564 SSDLAA

-600 LRFDYQGASSIHDLK
+600 LRFDYQNANSIQDLK
-615 QVPAFALIAA
+615 QIPTLALVAV
-625 GPRTAESWHGKP
+625 GSREPESWHAKP
-637 AEMDFFDFKG
+637 QPMDFFDFKG
-647 DVEEILAA
+647 EVEEILAA
-655 ARLKVEYVRSERA
+655 GRVKVEYVRSERP
-668 WLHPGQSAEILLNG
+668 WLHPGQSAEILVAG

-695 EAELDLSATWV
+695 ENELDLSTTWV
-706 AELDQQAILQTYV
+706 AELDQAAVLQSYV

-741 KINVSEIQ
+741 NINVRDIQ

-761 SAWLF
+761 STWLF

-800 SGMDNILQVLENT
+800 SGMDNIIQVLENT

>member
-1 MRLRVLPFE
+1 
-10 KEGVRGGFRN
+10 
-20 SDLQVFNE
+20 
-28 MKISENWLRAWVN
+28 MKISENWLRTWVN
-41 PEIDSGTLSDQLTM
+41 PAIDSDTLSDQLTM
-55 LGLEVDDM
+55 LGLEVDEL
-63 APAAKPFS
+63 APAAKAFT

-97 GSGEPLQIVC
+97 GTAEPLQIVC

-134 KGKLRGVESQG
+134 KGKLRGIESQG

-163 ELPADAPVGVDIREY
+163 ELPADAPVGVNVREY
-178 LELDDHVIDISITPN
+178 LDLDDNVIDISITPN

-198 SIRGVAREIG
+198 SIRGIAREIG
-208 VINQLPV
+208 VINQLAV
-215 AAPEIKEVAAAIAD
+215 TTPEIKEVAATIAD
-229 HKNVIVDT
+229 EKKVIVET
-237 DGCPRYLGR
+237 EGCPRYLGR

-256 TPAWMERALAR
+256 TPEWMERALAR

-282 VLIELGQPLHAF
+282 VLMELGQPLHAF
-294 DGGKVEG
+294 DGGKIDG
-301 AVHVRQAAAGE
+301 AVRVRQATAAE
-312 KLVLL
+312 KLTLL
-317 NEQEVELQEDVM
+317 NEQEVELSENVM
-329 VIADDAKALAIA
+329 VIADDQKALAIA

-348 SSVTDETAEIFLE
+348 SAVSDNTTEIFLE
-361 SAFFA
+361 SAFFDQ
-366 PLHIAGRAR
+366 LYIAGRAR
-375 RFGLHTDASQRYER
+375 SFGLHTDASQRYER

-395 PMAAM
+395 PMTAM

-411 GGEFGPITAVEQAA
+411 GGEFGPITVAEKAE
-425 LLPKREAIALNQAQV
+425 LLPKREAIELNQAQV

-445 YAVEPAFI
+445 YSVESAFI
-453 SDALSRLGCAVTV
+453 TDALTRLGCNVTV

-474 VPPSHRYDM
+474 VPPSHRFDM
-483 AIYQDLIEEVARIHG
+483 TIYQDLIEEVARIHG
-498 YDNIQI
+498 YNNIQI
-504 SLPVM
+504 SLPVI
-509 DVKLAKYAD
+509 DVKLAKYQD
-518 QFELAQLRQT
+518 QFELVQLRQT
-528 AVTLGYQ
+528 AVALGYQ

-551 NPQVQPL
+551 NPQGQPL

-585 NLNRQQSRVRFFELG
+585 NVNRQQSRVRFYELG

-615 QVPAFALIAA
+615 QIPTFALIAT
-625 GPRTAESWHGKP
+625 GSRTTESWHGK
-637 AEMDFFDFKG
+637 AQAMDFFDFKG
-647 DVEEILAA
+647 DVEEILNS
-655 ARLKVEYVRSERA
+655 ARLNVEYVRSERA
-668 WLHPGQSAEILLNG
+668 WLHPGQSAEILVDG
-682 QSIGYLGRLHPSL
+682 QSIGYFGRLHPSL
-695 EAELDLSATWV
+695 EDELDLATTWV
-706 AELDQQAILQTYV
+706 AELDQSAVLQTYV

-761 SAWLF
+761 AVWLF

-780 LAFALLWQHPSRTL
+780 LAFAIQWQHPTRTL

-813 YQATLRAS
+813 YHATLRAS

>member
-1 MRLRVLPFE
+1 
-10 KEGVRGGFRN
+10 
-20 SDLQVFNE
+20 
-28 MKISENWLRAWVN
+28 MKISENWLRTWVN
-41 PEIDSGTLSDQLTM
+41 PAIDSEKLSDQLTM
-55 LGLEVDDM
+55 LGLEVDEL
-63 APAAKPFS
+63 APAAKAFT

-134 KGKLRGVESQG
+134 KGKLRGIESQG

-163 ELPADAPVGVDIREY
+163 ELPADAPVGMNIREY
-178 LELDDHVIDISITPN
+178 LDLNDNVIDISITPN

-198 SIRGVAREIG
+198 SIRGIAREIG

-215 AAPEIKEVAAAIAD
+215 TAPEIKEVTATIS
-229 HKNVIVDT
+229 HEKKVVVST
-237 DGCPRYLGR
+237 EGCPRYLGR
-246 VIKNVNTKAP
+246 VIKNVNTKAV
-256 TPAWMERALAR
+256 TPVWMERALAR

-294 DGGKVEG
+294 DGGKVQG
-301 AVHVRQAAAGE
+301 AVHVRQATEAE
-312 KLVLL
+312 RLVLL
-317 NEQEVELQEDVM
+317 NEQEVELNEKVM
-329 VIADDAKALAIA
+329 VIADDEKALAIA

-348 SSVTDETAEIFLE
+348 SAVSDATTEIFLE

-375 RFGLHTDASQRYER
+375 SFGLHTDASQRYER

-395 PMAAM
+395 PMLAM

-411 GGEFGPITAVEQAA
+411 GGEFGPITVAENAA
-425 LLPKREAIALNQAQV
+425 LLPTRDAIELNQAQV

-445 YAVEPAFI
+445 YSVDSAFI
-453 SDALSRLGCAVTV
+453 TDALTRLGCEVTV
-466 KAEGEWTV
+466 KAEGEWSV
-474 VPPSHRYDM
+474 VPPSYRYDM
-483 AIYQDLIEEVARIHG
+483 VIYQDLIEEVARIHG

-504 SLPVM
+504 SLPVI
-509 DVKLAKYAD
+509 DVKLAKYQD
-518 QFELAQLRQT
+518 QFELGQLRQT

-544 AKLEKQL
+544 LKLEKQL
-551 NPQVQPL
+551 NSHVKPL

-585 NLNRQQSRVRFFELG
+585 NVNRQQSRVRFFELG
-600 LRFDYQGASSIHDLK
+600 LRFDYQEANSIHDLK
-615 QVPAFALIAA
+615 QIPTFALIAT
-625 GPRTAESWHGKP
+625 GSRTPESWHGKAQP
-637 AEMDFFDFKG
+637 MDFFDFKG
-647 DVEEILAA
+647 DIEEILAA
-655 ARLKVEYVRSERA
+655 GRVKVEYVRSERS
-668 WLHPGQSAEILLNG
+668 WLHPGQSAEILVNG
-682 QSIGYLGRLHPSL
+682 QSIGYFGRLHPSL
-695 EAELDLSATWV
+695 EDELDLATTWV
-706 AELDQQAILQTYV
+706 AELDQTAVLQTYV

-749 QLIEKTGGELLD
+749 GLIEKTGGELLD
-761 SAWLF
+761 STWLF

>member
-1 MRLRVLPFE
+1 
-10 KEGVRGGFRN
+10 
-20 SDLQVFNE
+20 
-28 MKISENWLRAWVN
+28 MKISENWLRTWVN
-41 PEIDSGTLSDQLTM
+41 PAIDSEALSDQLTM
-55 LGLEVDDM
+55 LGLEVDDLT
-63 APAAKPFS
+63 PAAKPFTD
-71 GVVVGEVLTVE
+71 VVVGEVLTVE

-163 ELPADAPVGVDIREY
+163 ELPDDAPVGVNIREY
-178 LELDDHVIDISITPN
+178 LNLDDHVIDISITPN

-198 SIRGVAREIG
+198 SICGIAREIG

-215 AAPEIKEVAAAIAD
+215 TAPEIQEVAATIAD
-229 HKNVIVDT
+229 QKQVVIT
-237 DGCPRYLGR
+237 TEGCPRYLGR

-256 TPAWMERALAR
+256 TPAWMEQALAR

-282 VLIELGQPLHAF
+282 VLMELGQPLHAF
-294 DGGKVEG
+294 DGGKVQG
-301 AVHVRQAAAGE
+301 SVHVRQATAAE

-317 NEQEVELQEDVM
+317 NEQEVELSENVM

-348 SSVTDETAEIFLE
+348 SSVTDETTEIFLE

-366 PLHIAGRAR
+366 PLAIAGRAR
-375 RFGLHTDASQRYER
+375 SFGLHTDASQRYER

-395 PMAAM
+395 PMIAM

-411 GGEFGPITAVEQAA
+411 GGEFGPITVAEQTA
-425 LLPKREAIALNQAQV
+425 LLPKREAIELNQAQV

-445 YAVEPAFI
+445 YKVESDFI
-453 SDALSRLGCAVTV
+453 TDALQRLGCEVTV
-466 KAEGEWTV
+466 KAQGEWTV

-498 YDNIQI
+498 YDNIQM
-504 SLPVM
+504 SLPVI
-509 DVKLAKYAD
+509 DVRLAKHQD
-518 QFELAQLRQT
+518 QFELPQLRQT
-528 AVTLGYQ
+528 LVALGYQ

-544 AKLEKQL
+544 LKLEKQL
-551 NPQVQPL
+551 NSQVNPL

-585 NLNRQQSRVRFFELG
+585 NINRQQSRVRFFELG
-600 LRFDYQGASSIHDLK
+600 LRFDYQNAQNIDDLK
-615 QVPAFALIAA
+615 QIPTLAMIAVGA
-625 GPRTAESWHGKP
+625 KQAESWHAKP
-637 AEMDFFDFKG
+637 QAMDFFDLKG
-647 DVEEILAA
+647 EVEEVLAA
-655 ARLKVEYVRSERA
+655 GRVQVEYVRSERE
-668 WLHPGQSAEILLNG
+668 WLHPGQSAEILVNG

-695 EAELDLSATWV
+695 ENALDLGTTWV
-706 AELDQQAILQTYV
+706 AELDQSAVLQTYV

-732 RDIALLISD
+732 RDIALVISD

-761 SAWLF
+761 SNWLF
-766 DVYTGQGVEEGKRS
+766 DVYTGQGVEQGKRS
-780 LAFALLWQHPSRTL
+780 LAFALLWQHPTRTL

-800 SGMDNILQVLENT
+800 SGMDHIIQVLEST

>member
-1 MRLRVLPFE
+1 
-10 KEGVRGGFRN
+10 
-20 SDLQVFNE
+20 
-28 MKISENWLRAWVN
+28 MKISENWLRTWVN
-41 PEIDSGTLSDQLTM
+41 PAIDSDTLSDQLTM
-55 LGLEVDDM
+55 LGLEVDELV
-63 APAAKPFS
+63 PAAKHFT
-71 GVVVGEVLTVE
+71 GVVVGEVLTVI

-107 GAPNVRA
+107 GAPNVRV

-163 ELPADAPVGVDIREY
+163 EFPDDAPVGVNIREY
-178 LELDDHVIDISITPN
+178 LNLDDHVIDISITPN

-215 AAPEIKEVAAAIAD
+215 KAPEITEVAATIAD
-229 HKNVIVDT
+229 QKQVHVST

-246 VIKNVNTKAP
+246 VIKNVNTKAA
-256 TPAWMERALAR
+256 TPEWMEQALAR

-282 VLIELGQPLHAF
+282 VLMELGQPLHAF
-294 DGGKVEG
+294 DGGQVQG
-301 AVHVRQAAAGE
+301 SVHVRQATANE

-317 NEQEVELQEDVM
+317 NEQEIELTEDVM

-348 SSVTDETAEIFLE
+348 SSVTDATTEIFLE

-375 RFGLHTDASQRYER
+375 RYGLHTDASQRYER

-395 PMAAM
+395 PMMAM
-400 HRASQLIAELA
+400 HRASQLIQSLA
-411 GGEFGPITAVEQAA
+411 GGEFGPITVAERTA
-425 LLPKREAIALNQAQV
+425 LLPKREAIELTQAQV

-445 YAVEPAFI
+445 YSVESAFI
-453 SDALSRLGCAVTV
+453 TDALQRLGCDVTV

-504 SLPVM
+504 SLPVI
-509 DVKLAKYAD
+509 DVKLAKHQD
-518 QFELAQLRQT
+518 QFELPQLRQT
-528 AVTLGYQ
+528 LVTLGYQ

-544 AKLEKQL
+544 LKLEKQL
-551 NPQVQPL
+551 NSQVNPL

-585 NLNRQQSRVRFFELG
+585 NINRQQSRVRFFELG
-600 LRFDYQGASSIHDLK
+600 LRFDYQNAQTIDDLN
-615 QVPAFALIAA
+615 QIPTLAMIAV
-625 GPRTAESWHGKP
+625 GSKHAESWHGK
-637 AEMDFFDFKG
+637 AQAMDFFDFKG
-647 DVEEILAA
+647 EVEEVLAA
-655 ARLKVEYVRSERA
+655 GRVQVEYVRSERE
-668 WLHPGQSAEILLNG
+668 WLHPGQSAEILIDG
-682 QSIGYLGRLHPSL
+682 KSVGYLGRLHPSL
-695 EAELDLSATWV
+695 ENALDLSTTWV
-706 AELDQQAILQTYV
+706 AELDQSAVLQTYV

-732 RDIALLISD
+732 RDIALVISD

-761 SAWLF
+761 STWLF
-766 DVYTGQGVEEGKRS
+766 DVYTGQGVEQGKRS

-800 SGMDNILQVLENT
+800 SGMDHIIQVLEST

>member
-1 MRLRVLPFE
+1 
-10 KEGVRGGFRN
+10 
-20 SDLQVFNE
+20 
-28 MKISENWLRAWVN
+28 MKISENWLRTWVN
-41 PEIDSGTLSDQLTM
+41 PAIDSDTLSDQLTM
-55 LGLEVDDM
+55 LGLEVDELV
-63 APAAKPFS
+63 PAAKPFT
-71 GVVVGEVLTVE
+71 GVVIGEVLTVV

-114 GMKAPVATIGAVLPG
+114 GMKVPVATIGAVLPG

-163 ELPADAPVGVDIREY
+163 ELPADAPVGTNIREY
-178 LELDDHVIDISITPN
+178 LNLDDHVIDISITPN

-215 AAPEIKEVAAAIAD
+215 TAPEIQEVVTTIAD
-229 HKNVIVDT
+229 QKQVVVTT

-246 VIKNVNTKAP
+246 VIKNVNTKAA
-256 TPAWMERALAR
+256 TPAWMEQALAR

-282 VLIELGQPLHAF
+282 VLMELGQPLHAF
-294 DGGKVEG
+294 DGGQVQCS
-301 AVHVRQAAAGE
+301 VHVRQASANE

-317 NEQEVELQEDVM
+317 NEQEIELTEDVM
-329 VIADDAKALAIA
+329 VIADDVKALAIA

-348 SSVTDETAEIFLE
+348 SSVTDETTEIFLE

-375 RFGLHTDASQRYER
+375 RYGLHTDASQRYER

-395 PMAAM
+395 PMIAM
-400 HRASQLIAELA
+400 QRASQLIQTLA
-411 GGEFGPITAVEQAA
+411 GGDFGPITVSEKTE
-425 LLPKREAIALNQAQV
+425 LLPKREAIELNQAQV

-445 YAVEPAFI
+445 YQVPTAFI
-453 SDALSRLGCAVTV
+453 TNALQRLGCDVTV

-504 SLPVM
+504 SLPVI
-509 DVKLAKYAD
+509 DVKLAKHQD
-518 QFELAQLRQT
+518 QFELTQLRQT
-528 AVTLGYQ
+528 LVTLGYQ

-544 AKLEKQL
+544 LKLEKQL
-551 NPQVQPL
+551 NSQVNPL

-585 NLNRQQSRVRFFELG
+585 NINRQQSRVRFFELG
-600 LRFDYQGASSIHDLK
+600 LRFDYQNAKSIEDLK
-615 QVPAFALIAA
+615 QIPTLAMIAV
-625 GPRTAESWHGKP
+625 GSKQIESWHGK
-637 AEMDFFDFKG
+637 AQVMDFFDLKG
-647 DVEEILAA
+647 EVEEILAA
-655 ARLKVEYVRSERA
+655 GRVHVEYVRSDRE
-668 WLHPGQSAEILLNG
+668 WLHPGQSAEILVDG
-682 QSIGYLGRLHPSL
+682 KSVGYLGRLHPSL
-695 EAELDLSATWV
+695 ENALDLSTTWI
-706 AELDQQAILQTYV
+706 AELDQSAVLQTYV

-732 RDIALLISD
+732 RDIALVISD

-761 SAWLF
+761 STWLF
-766 DVYTGQGVEEGKRS
+766 DVYTGQGVEQGKRS

-800 SGMDNILQVLENT
+800 SGMDHIIQVLEDT

>member
-1 MRLRVLPFE
+1 
-10 KEGVRGGFRN
+10 
-20 SDLQVFNE
+20 
-28 MKISENWLRAWVN
+28 MKISENWLRTWVN
-41 PEIDSGTLSDQLTM
+41 PAIDSEALSDQLTM
-55 LGLEVDDM
+55 LGLEVDDLT
-63 APAAKPFS
+63 PAAKPFT

-163 ELPADAPVGVDIREY
+163 ELPDDAPVGVNIREY
-178 LELDDHVIDISITPN
+178 LNLDDHVIDISITPN

-198 SIRGVAREIG
+198 SIRGIAREIG

-215 AAPEIKEVAAAIAD
+215 TAPEIQEVAATIAD
-229 HKNVIVDT
+229 QKQVVIT
-237 DGCPRYLGR
+237 TEGCPRYLGR
-246 VIKNVNTKAP
+246 VIKNVDTKAP
-256 TPAWMERALAR
+256 TPEWMEQALAR

-282 VLIELGQPLHAF
+282 VLMELGQPLHAF
-294 DGGKVEG
+294 DGGKVQG
-301 AVHVRQAAAGE
+301 SVHVRQATAAE

-317 NEQEVELQEDVM
+317 NEQEVELSENVM

-348 SSVTDETAEIFLE
+348 SSVTDETTEIFLE

-366 PLHIAGRAR
+366 PLAIAGRAR
-375 RFGLHTDASQRYER
+375 SFGLHTDASQRYER

-395 PMAAM
+395 PMIAM

-411 GGEFGPITAVEQAA
+411 GGEFGPITVAEQAA
-425 LLPKREAIALNQAQV
+425 LLPTREAIELNQAQV

-445 YAVEPAFI
+445 YKVESDFI
-453 SDALSRLGCAVTV
+453 TDALQRLGCEVTV
-466 KAEGEWTV
+466 KAQGEWTV

-498 YDNIQI
+498 YDNIQM
-504 SLPVM
+504 SLPVI
-509 DVKLAKYAD
+509 DVRLAKHQD
-518 QFELAQLRQT
+518 QFELPQLRQT
-528 AVTLGYQ
+528 LVALGYQ

-544 AKLEKQL
+544 LKLEKQL
-551 NPQVQPL
+551 NSQVNPL

-585 NLNRQQSRVRFFELG
+585 NINRQQSRVRFFELG
-600 LRFDYQGASSIHDLK
+600 LRFDYQNAQNIDDLK
-615 QVPAFALIAA
+615 QIPTLAMIAV
-625 GPRTAESWHGKP
+625 GSKQAESWHAKP
-637 AEMDFFDFKG
+637 QAMDFFDLKG
-647 DVEEILAA
+647 EVEEVLAA
-655 ARLKVEYVRSERA
+655 GRVQVEYVRSERE
-668 WLHPGQSAEILLNG
+668 WLHPGQSAEILVNG

-695 EAELDLSATWV
+695 ENALDLGTTWV
-706 AELDQQAILQTYV
+706 AELDQSAVLQTYV

-732 RDIALLISD
+732 RDIALVISD

-761 SAWLF
+761 SNWLF
-766 DVYTGQGVEEGKRS
+766 DVYTGQGVEQGKRS
-780 LAFALLWQHPSRTL
+780 LAFALLWQHPTRTL

-800 SGMDNILQVLENT
+800 SGMDHIIQVLEST

>member
-1 MRLRVLPFE
+1 
-10 KEGVRGGFRN
+10 
-20 SDLQVFNE
+20 
-28 MKISENWLRAWVN
+28 MKISENWLRTWVN
-41 PEIDSGTLSDQLTM
+41 PAIDSETLSDQLTM
-55 LGLEVDDM
+55 LGLEVDEL
-63 APAAKPFS
+63 APVAKPFT

-114 GMKAPVATIGAVLPG
+114 GMKAPVAMIGAVLPG

-163 ELPADAPVGVDIREY
+163 ELPADAPVGINIREY
-178 LELDDHVIDISITPN
+178 LKLDDNVIDISITPN

-198 SIRGVAREIG
+198 SIRGIAREIA
-208 VINQLPV
+208 VINQLQMNEPD
-215 AAPEIKEVAAAIAD
+215 IKSVDATIAD
-229 HKNVIVDT
+229 EKKVVIST
-237 DGCPRYLGR
+237 EGAPRYLGR
-246 VIKNVNTKAP
+246 VIKNVNVKAA
-256 TPAWMERALAR
+256 TPEWMEQALAR
-267 SGIRQHSILVDITNY
+267 SGIRTHSILVDVTNY
-282 VLIELGQPLHAF
+282 VLMELGQPMHAF
-294 DGGKVEG
+294 DLAKIEG
-301 AVHVRQAAAGE
+301 TVHVRQAQPQE
-312 KLVLL
+312 KLQLL
-317 NEQEVELQEDVM
+317 NDQEVELQEDIM
-329 VIADDAKALAIA
+329 VIADDQKALAIA
-341 GIMGGLS
+341 GIMGGLA
-348 SSVTDETAEIFLE
+348 SSVTDDTTDIFLE

-366 PLHIAGRAR
+366 PLAIAGRAR
-375 RFGLHTDASQRYER
+375 RFGLHTDSSQRYER

-395 PMAAM
+395 PLIAM
-400 HRASQLIAELA
+400 NRASQLIQELA
-411 GGEFGPITAVEQAA
+411 GGEFGPITVAEKTEI
-425 LLPKREAIALNQAQV
+425 LPKREAIELKQAQV

-445 YAVEPAFI
+445 YQLTADFI
-453 SDALSRLGCAVTV
+453 ADALTRLGCEVTV
-466 KAEGEWTV
+466 KAEGEWNV

-483 AIYQDLIEEVARIHG
+483 AIYQDLIEEVARIDG

-504 SLPVM
+504 SLPSM
-509 DVKLAKYAD
+509 DVQLAKYQD
-518 QFELAQLRQT
+518 RFEIAELRQT
-528 AVTLGYQ
+528 IMTLGYQ

-551 NPQVQPL
+551 NPQVNPL
-558 ALANPI
+558 MLANPI
-564 SSDLAV
+564 SSDLAA

-600 LRFDYQGASSIHDLK
+600 LRFDYQNAKSIEDLK
-615 QVPAFALIAA
+615 QIPTLALVAV
-625 GPRTAESWHGKP
+625 GSQQPESWHVKP
-637 AEMDFFDFKG
+637 QPMDFFDFKG
-647 DVEEILAA
+647 EIEEILAA
-655 ARLKVEYVRSERA
+655 GRVKVEYVRSERA
-668 WLHPGQSAEILLNG
+668 WLHPGQSAEILVDG

-695 EAELDLSATWV
+695 ENELDLSTTWV
-706 AELDQQAILQTYV
+706 AELDHAAVLQSYV
-719 SNFTELSRFPSVR
+719 SNFTELSRFPSIR

-741 KINVSEIQ
+741 NINVRDIQ

-761 SAWLF
+761 STWLF

-800 SGMDNILQVLENT
+800 SGMDNIIQVLENT

>member
-1 MRLRVLPFE
+1 
-10 KEGVRGGFRN
+10 
-20 SDLQVFNE
+20 
-28 MKISENWLRAWVN
+28 MKISENWLRTWVN
-41 PEIDSGTLSDQLTM
+41 PAIDSDTLSDQLTM
-55 LGLEVDDM
+55 LGLEVDELV
-63 APAAKPFS
+63 PAAKPFT
-71 GVVVGEVLTVE
+71 GVVIGEVLTVV

-107 GAPNVRA
+107 GAPNVRV

-163 ELPADAPVGVDIREY
+163 ELPADAPVGTNIREY
-178 LELDDHVIDISITPN
+178 LNLDDHVIDISITPN

-215 AAPEIKEVAAAIAD
+215 TAPEIQEVAATIAD
-229 HKNVIVDT
+229 QKQVVVTT

-246 VIKNVNTKAP
+246 VIKNVNTKAA
-256 TPAWMERALAR
+256 TPAWMEQALAR

-282 VLIELGQPLHAF
+282 VLMELGQPLHAF
-294 DGGKVEG
+294 DGGQVQG
-301 AVHVRQAAAGE
+301 SVHVRQASANE

-317 NEQEVELQEDVM
+317 NEQEIELTEDVM
-329 VIADDAKALAIA
+329 VIADDVKALAIA

-348 SSVTDETAEIFLE
+348 SSVTDETTEIFLE

-375 RFGLHTDASQRYER
+375 RYGLHTDASQRYER

-395 PMAAM
+395 PMIAM
-400 HRASQLIAELA
+400 QRASQLIQTLA
-411 GGEFGPITAVEQAA
+411 GGDFGPITVSEKTE
-425 LLPKREAIALNQAQV
+425 LLPKREAIELNQAQV

-445 YAVEPAFI
+445 YQVPTAFI
-453 SDALSRLGCAVTV
+453 TDALQRLGCDVTV

-504 SLPVM
+504 SLPVI
-509 DVKLAKYAD
+509 DVKLAKHQD
-518 QFELAQLRQT
+518 QFELTQLRQT
-528 AVTLGYQ
+528 LVTLGYQ

-544 AKLEKQL
+544 LKLEKQL
-551 NPQVQPL
+551 NSQVNPL

-585 NLNRQQSRVRFFELG
+585 NINRQQSRVRFFELG
-600 LRFDYQGASSIHDLK
+600 LRFDYQNAKSIEDLK
-615 QVPAFALIAA
+615 QIPTLAMIAV
-625 GPRTAESWHGKP
+625 GSKQIESWHGK
-637 AEMDFFDFKG
+637 AQVMDFFDLKG
-647 DVEEILAA
+647 EVEEILAA
-655 ARLKVEYVRSERA
+655 GRVQVEYVRSDRE
-668 WLHPGQSAEILLNG
+668 WLHPGQSAEILVDG
-682 QSIGYLGRLHPSL
+682 KSVGYLGRLHPSL
-695 EAELDLSATWV
+695 ENALDLSTTWI
-706 AELDQQAILQTYV
+706 AELDQSAVLQTYV

-732 RDIALLISD
+732 RDIALVISD

-761 SAWLF
+761 STWLF
-766 DVYTGQGVEEGKRS
+766 DVYTGQGVEQGKRS

-800 SGMDNILQVLENT
+800 SGMDHIIQVLEDT

>member
-1 MRLRVLPFE
+1 
-10 KEGVRGGFRN
+10 
-20 SDLQVFNE
+20 
-28 MKISENWLRAWVN
+28 MKISENWLRTWVN
-41 PEIDSGTLSDQLTM
+41 PAIDSDTLSDQLTM
-55 LGLEVDDM
+55 LGLEVDDLS
-63 APAAKPFS
+63 PAAKPFT
-71 GVVVGEVLTVE
+71 GVVVGEVLTVV

-107 GAPNVRA
+107 GAPNVRV

-163 ELPADAPVGVDIREY
+163 ELPADAPVGVNVREY
-178 LELDDHVIDISITPN
+178 LDLDDNVIDISITPN

-198 SIRGVAREIG
+198 SIRGIAREIG

-215 AAPEIKEVAAAIAD
+215 TAPEIKEVAATITD
-229 HKNVIVDT
+229 EKKVVVET

-256 TPAWMERALAR
+256 TPEWMERALAR
-267 SGIRQHSILVDITNY
+267 AGIRQHSILVDITNY
-282 VLIELGQPLHAF
+282 VLMELGQPLHAF

-301 AVHVRQAAAGE
+301 AVRVRQATAAE
-312 KLVLL
+312 KLTLL
-317 NEQEVELQEDVM
+317 NEQEVELPENVM
-329 VIADDAKALAIA
+329 VIADDQKALAIA

-348 SSVTDETAEIFLE
+348 SAVSDDTTEIFLE
-361 SAFFA
+361 SAFFDQ
-366 PLHIAGRAR
+366 LYIAGRAR
-375 RFGLHTDASQRYER
+375 SFGLHTDASQRYER

-395 PMAAM
+395 PMTAM
-400 HRASQLIAELA
+400 HRASQLIADLA
-411 GGEFGPITAVEQAA
+411 GGEFGPITVAEKVE
-425 LLPKREAIALNQAQV
+425 LLPKREAIELNQAQV

-445 YAVEPAFI
+445 YKVESAFI
-453 SDALSRLGCAVTV
+453 TDALTRLGCNVTV

-474 VPPSHRYDM
+474 VPPSHRFDM

-504 SLPVM
+504 SLPVI
-509 DVKLAKYAD
+509 DVKLAKYQD
-518 QFELAQLRQT
+518 QFELVQLRQT

-585 NLNRQQSRVRFFELG
+585 NVNRQQNRVRFYELG
-600 LRFDYQGASSIHDLK
+600 LRFDYQGANSIHDLK
-615 QVPAFALIAA
+615 QIPTFALVAT
-625 GPRTAESWHGKP
+625 GSRTTESWHGKAQP
-637 AEMDFFDFKG
+637 MDFFDFKG
-647 DVEEILAA
+647 DVEEILNS
-655 ARLKVEYVRSERA
+655 ARLNVEYVRSERT
-668 WLHPGQSAEILLNG
+668 WLHPGQSAEILVNG
-682 QSIGYLGRLHPSL
+682 QSIGYFGRLHPSL
-695 EAELDLSATWV
+695 EDELDLATTWV
-706 AELDQQAILQTYV
+706 AELDQSAVLQTYV

-761 SAWLF
+761 AVWLF

-780 LAFALLWQHPSRTL
+780 LAFAIQWQHPTRTL

-800 SGMDNILQVLENT
+800 TGMDNILQVLENT

>member
-1 MRLRVLPFE
+1 
-10 KEGVRGGFRN
+10 
-20 SDLQVFNE
+20 
-28 MKISENWLRAWVN
+28 MKISENWLRTWVN
-41 PEIDSGTLSDQLTM
+41 PAIDSDTLSDQLTM
-55 LGLEVDDM
+55 LGLEVDEL
-63 APAAKPFS
+63 APVAKPFT

-155 EDKIDGLL
+155 EDKIVGLL
-163 ELPADAPVGVDIREY
+163 ELPDDAPVGVNIREY
-178 LELDDHVIDISITPN
+178 LKLDDNVIDISITPN

-198 SIRGVAREIG
+198 SIRGIAREVA
-208 VINQLPV
+208 VINQLQMNE
-215 AAPEIKEVAAAIAD
+215 PEIKSVDATITDEKKV
-229 HKNVIVDT
+229 VIST
-237 DGCPRYLGR
+237 DGAPRYLGR
-246 VIKNVNTKAP
+246 VIKNVNVKAA
-256 TPAWMERALAR
+256 TPEWMEQALAR
-267 SGIRQHSILVDITNY
+267 SGIRTHSILVDVTNY
-282 VLIELGQPLHAF
+282 VLMELGQPMHAF
-294 DGGKVEG
+294 DLAKIEG
-301 AVHVRQAAAGE
+301 TVHVRQAKPKE
-312 KLVLL
+312 KLQLL
-317 NEQEVELQEDVM
+317 NDQEVELQEDVM
-329 VIADDAKALAIA
+329 VIADDQKALAIA
-341 GIMGGLS
+341 GIMGGLA
-348 SSVTDETAEIFLE
+348 SSVTDDTTDIFLE

-366 PLHIAGRAR
+366 PLAIAGRAR
-375 RFGLHTDASQRYER
+375 CFGLHTDSSQRYER

-395 PMAAM
+395 PLIAM
-400 HRASQLIAELA
+400 NRASQLIQELA
-411 GGEFGPITAVEQAA
+411 GGEFGPITVAEKSD
-425 LLPKREAIALNQAQV
+425 LLPKREAIELKQAQV

-445 YAVEPAFI
+445 YKVAAEFI
-453 SDALSRLGCAVTV
+453 TDALTRLGCEVTV
-466 KAEGEWTV
+466 QADGEWSI

-483 AIYQDLIEEVARIHG
+483 AIYQDLIEEVARIDG

-504 SLPVM
+504 SLPSM
-509 DVKLAKYAD
+509 DVQLAKYQD
-518 QFELAQLRQT
+518 RFEIAQLRQT
-528 AVTLGYQ
+528 VVTLGYQ

-551 NPQVQPL
+551 NPQVSPL
-558 ALANPI
+558 MLANPI
-564 SSDLAV
+564 SSDLAA

-600 LRFDYQGASSIHDLK
+600 LRFDYQNANSIQDLK
-615 QVPAFALIAA
+615 QIPTLALVAV
-625 GPRTAESWHGKP
+625 GSREPESWHAKP
-637 AEMDFFDFKG
+637 QPMDFFDFKG
-647 DVEEILAA
+647 EVEEILAA
-655 ARLKVEYVRSERA
+655 GRVKVEYVRSERP
-668 WLHPGQSAEILLNG
+668 WLHPGQSAEILVDG

-695 EAELDLSATWV
+695 ENELDLSTTWV
-706 AELDQQAILQTYV
+706 AELDQAAVLQSYV

-741 KINVSEIQ
+741 NINVRDIQ

-761 SAWLF
+761 STWLF

-800 SGMDNILQVLENT
+800 SGMDNIIQVLENT

>member
-1 MRLRVLPFE
+1 
-10 KEGVRGGFRN
+10 
-20 SDLQVFNE
+20 
-28 MKISENWLRAWVN
+28 MKISENWLRTWVN
-41 PEIDSGTLSDQLTM
+41 PAIDSDTLSDQLTM
-55 LGLEVDDM
+55 LGLEVDEL
-63 APAAKPFS
+63 APVAKPFT

-114 GMKAPVATIGAVLPG
+114 GMKAPVAIIGAVLPG

-134 KGKLRGVESQG
+134 KGKLRGIESQG

-163 ELPADAPVGVDIREY
+163 ELPADAPVGVNIREY
-178 LELDDHVIDISITPN
+178 LKLDDNVIDISITPN

-198 SIRGVAREIG
+198 SIRGIAREIA
-208 VINQLPV
+208 VINQLQMNE
-215 AAPEIKEVAAAIAD
+215 PEIKSVDATITDEKKV
-229 HKNVIVDT
+229 VIST
-237 DGCPRYLGR
+237 DGAPRYLGR
-246 VIKNVNTKAP
+246 VVKNVNIKAA
-256 TPAWMERALAR
+256 TPEWMEQALAR
-267 SGIRQHSILVDITNY
+267 SGIRTHSILVDVTNY
-282 VLIELGQPLHAF
+282 VLMELGQPMHAF
-294 DGGKVEG
+294 DLAKIEG
-301 AVHVRQAAAGE
+301 TVHVRQAQPQE
-312 KLVLL
+312 KLQLL
-317 NEQEVELQEDVM
+317 NDQEVELQEDIM
-329 VIADDAKALAIA
+329 VIADDQKALAIA
-341 GIMGGLS
+341 GIMGGLA
-348 SSVTDETAEIFLE
+348 SSVTDDTADIFLE

-366 PLHIAGRAR
+366 PLAIAGRAR
-375 RFGLHTDASQRYER
+375 RFGLHTDSSQRYER

-395 PMAAM
+395 PLIAM
-400 HRASQLIAELA
+400 NRASQLIQELA
-411 GGEFGPITAVEQAA
+411 GGEFGPITVAEKTD
-425 LLPKREAIALNQAQV
+425 LLPKREAIELKQAQV

-445 YAVEPAFI
+445 YQVAAEFI
-453 SDALSRLGCAVTV
+453 TDALTRLGCSVTV
-466 KAEGEWTV
+466 KAEDEWSV

-483 AIYQDLIEEVARIHG
+483 AIYQDLIEEVARIDG

-504 SLPVM
+504 SLPSM
-509 DVKLAKYAD
+509 DVQLAKYQD
-518 QFELAQLRQT
+518 RFEIAQLRQT
-528 AVTLGYQ
+528 VVTLGYQ

-551 NPQVQPL
+551 NPQVNPL
-558 ALANPI
+558 MLANPI
-564 SSDLAV
+564 SSDLAA

-600 LRFDYQGASSIHDLK
+600 LRFDYQNATSIQDLK
-615 QVPAFALIAA
+615 QIPTLALIAV
-625 GPRTAESWHGKP
+625 GSREPESWHAKLQP
-637 AEMDFFDFKG
+637 MDFFDFKG
-647 DVEEILAA
+647 EVEEVLAA
-655 ARLKVEYVRSERA
+655 GRVKVEYVRSERA
-668 WLHPGQSAEILLNG
+668 WLHPGQSAEILVDG
-682 QSIGYLGRLHPSL
+682 KSIGYLGRLHPSL
-695 EAELDLSATWV
+695 ENELDLSTTWV
-706 AELDQQAILQTYV
+706 AELDQAAVLQSYV

-741 KINVSEIQ
+741 NINVRDIQ

-761 SAWLF
+761 STWLF

-800 SGMDNILQVLENT
+800 SGMDNIIQVLENT

>member
-1 MRLRVLPFE
+1 
-10 KEGVRGGFRN
+10 
-20 SDLQVFNE
+20 
-28 MKISENWLRAWVN
+28 MKISENWLRTWVN
-41 PEIDSGTLSDQLTM
+41 PAIDSDTLSNQLTM
-55 LGLEVDDM
+55 LGLEVDGMD
-63 APAAKPFS
+63 PAAKPFT
-71 GVVVGEVLTVE
+71 GVVVGEVLTVV

-107 GAPNVRA
+107 GAPNVRV

-163 ELPADAPVGVDIREY
+163 ELPSDAPVGINIREY
-178 LELDDHVIDISITPN
+178 LNLDDHVIDISITPN

-198 SIRGVAREIG
+198 SIRGIAREIG

-215 AAPEIKEVAAAIAD
+215 TVPDIKHVVATITD
-229 HKNVIVDT
+229 EKKVVIST

-246 VIKNVNTKAP
+246 VIKNVNTKAS
-256 TPAWMERALAR
+256 TPIWMERALAR

-294 DGGKVEG
+294 DGDKVQG
-301 AVHVRQAAAGE
+301 SVQVRQATAAE
-312 KLVLL
+312 KLTLL
-317 NEQEVELQEDVM
+317 NEQEVELSEKVM

-341 GIMGGLS
+341 GIMGGIS
-348 SSVTDETAEIFLE
+348 SSVTDETTEIFLE

-366 PLHIAGRAR
+366 PLAIAGRAR
-375 RFGLHTDASQRYER
+375 SFGLHTDASQRYER

-395 PMAAM
+395 PMIAM
-400 HRASQLIAELA
+400 HRASQLIQELA
-411 GGEFGPITAVEQAA
+411 GGEFGPITVAEQAE
-425 LLPKREAIALNQAQV
+425 LLPTREAIELNQAQV

-445 YAVEPAFI
+445 YQVESDFI
-453 SDALSRLGCAVTV
+453 TDALTRLGCTVTV
-466 KAEGEWTV
+466 KAVGEWTV

-483 AIYQDLIEEVARIHG
+483 TIYQDLIEEVARIHG
-498 YDNIQI
+498 YDNIQM
-504 SLPVM
+504 SLPVI
-509 DVKLAKYAD
+509 DVKLAKHQD
-518 QFELAQLRQT
+518 QFELPQLRQT
-528 AVTLGYQ
+528 LVTLGYQ
-535 EAISFSFAD
+535 EAISFSFSD
-544 AKLEKQL
+544 LKLEKQL
-551 NPQVQPL
+551 NPSVNPL

-585 NLNRQQSRVRFFELG
+585 NINRQQSRVRFFELG
-600 LRFDYQGASSIHDLK
+600 LRFDYQNAKNIDDLK
-615 QVPAFALIAA
+615 QIPTLAMIAVGA
-625 GPRTAESWHGKP
+625 KTAESWHGKP
-637 AEMDFFDFKG
+637 QSMDFFDLKG
-647 DVEEILAA
+647 EVEELLGA
-655 ARLKVEYVRSERA
+655 ARVQADYVRSTRE
-668 WLHPGQSAEILLNG
+668 WLHPGQSAEILVAG
-682 QSIGYLGRLHPSL
+682 KSIGYLGRLHPSL
-695 EAELDLSATWV
+695 EDELDLGTTWV
-706 AELDQQAILQTYV
+706 AELDQLAVLQTYV

-741 KINVSEIQ
+741 NINVSEIQ
-749 QLIEKTGGELLD
+749 QLIGKAGGELLD
-761 SAWLF
+761 SSWLF
-766 DVYTGQGVEEGKRS
+766 DVYTGQGVENGKRS

-800 SGMDNILQVLENT
+800 SGMDHIIQVLEST

>member
-1 MRLRVLPFE
+1 
-10 KEGVRGGFRN
+10 
-20 SDLQVFNE
+20 
-28 MKISENWLRAWVN
+28 MKISENWLRTWVN
-41 PEIDSGTLSDQLTM
+41 PAIDSETLSDQLTM
-55 LGLEVDDM
+55 LGLEVDEL
-63 APAAKPFS
+63 APVAKPFT

-163 ELPADAPVGVDIREY
+163 ELPADAPVGTNIREY
-178 LELDDHVIDISITPN
+178 LKLDDNVIDISITPN

-198 SIRGVAREIG
+198 SIRGIAREIA
-208 VINQLPV
+208 VINQLQMNEPD
-215 AAPEIKEVAAAIAD
+215 IKSVDATIAD
-229 HKNVIVDT
+229 EKKVVIST
-237 DGCPRYLGR
+237 EGAPRYLGR
-246 VIKNVNTKAP
+246 VIKNVNVKAA
-256 TPAWMERALAR
+256 TPEWMEQALAR
-267 SGIRQHSILVDITNY
+267 SGIRTHSILVDVTNY
-282 VLIELGQPLHAF
+282 VLMELGQPMHAF
-294 DGGKVEG
+294 DLAKIEG
-301 AVHVRQAAAGE
+301 IVHVRQAQPQE
-312 KLVLL
+312 KLQLL
-317 NEQEVELQEDVM
+317 NDQEVELQEDIM
-329 VIADDAKALAIA
+329 VIADDQKALAIA
-341 GIMGGLS
+341 GIMGGLA
-348 SSVTDETAEIFLE
+348 SSVTDDTTDIFLE

-366 PLHIAGRAR
+366 PLAIAGRAR
-375 RFGLHTDASQRYER
+375 RFGLHTDSSQRYER

-395 PMAAM
+395 PLIAM
-400 HRASQLIAELA
+400 NRASQLIQELA
-411 GGEFGPITAVEQAA
+411 GGEFGPITVAEKTEI
-425 LLPKREAIALNQAQV
+425 LPKREAIELKQAQV

-445 YAVEPAFI
+445 YQLTADFI
-453 SDALSRLGCAVTV
+453 ADALTRLGCEVTV
-466 KAEGEWTV
+466 KAEGEWSV

-483 AIYQDLIEEVARIHG
+483 AIYQDLIEEVARIDG

-504 SLPVM
+504 SLPSM
-509 DVKLAKYAD
+509 DVQLAKYQD
-518 QFELAQLRQT
+518 QFEIAELRQT
-528 AVTLGYQ
+528 IVTLGYQ

-551 NPQVQPL
+551 NPQVNPL
-558 ALANPI
+558 MLANPI
-564 SSDLAV
+564 SSDLAA

-600 LRFDYQGASSIHDLK
+600 LRFDYQDAKSIQDLK
-615 QVPAFALIAA
+615 QIPTLALVAV
-625 GPRTAESWHGKP
+625 GSQQPESWHVKP
-637 AEMDFFDFKG
+637 QPMDFFDFKG
-647 DVEEILAA
+647 EIEEILAA
-655 ARLKVEYVRSERA
+655 GRVKVEYVRSERA
-668 WLHPGQSAEILLNG
+668 WLHPGQSAEILVDG

-695 EAELDLSATWV
+695 ENELDLSTTWV
-706 AELDQQAILQTYV
+706 AELDQTAVLQSYV
-719 SNFTELSRFPSVR
+719 SNFTELSRFPSIR

-741 KINVSEIQ
+741 NINVRDIQ

-761 SAWLF
+761 STWLF

-800 SGMDNILQVLENT
+800 SGMDNIIQVLENT

>member
-1 MRLRVLPFE
+1 
-10 KEGVRGGFRN
+10 
-20 SDLQVFNE
+20 
-28 MKISENWLRAWVN
+28 MKISENWLRTWVN
-41 PEIDSGTLSDQLTM
+41 PAIDSDTLSDQLTM
-55 LGLEVDDM
+55 LGLEVDEL
-63 APAAKPFS
+63 APVAKPFT

-114 GMKAPVATIGAVLPG
+114 GMKAPVATIGAILPG

-163 ELPADAPVGVDIREY
+163 ELPDDAPVGVNIREY
-178 LELDDHVIDISITPN
+178 LKLDDNVIDISITPN

-198 SIRGVAREIG
+198 SIRGIAREVA
-208 VINQLPV
+208 VINQLQMNE
-215 AAPEIKEVAAAIAD
+215 PEIKSVDATITD
-229 HKNVIVDT
+229 KKKVVIST
-237 DGCPRYLGR
+237 DGAPRYLGR
-246 VIKNVNTKAP
+246 VIKNVNVKAAIP
-256 TPAWMERALAR
+256 EWMEQALAR
-267 SGIRQHSILVDITNY
+267 SGIRTHSILVDVTNY
-282 VLIELGQPLHAF
+282 VLMELGQPMHAF
-294 DGGKVEG
+294 DLAKIEG
-301 AVHVRQAAAGE
+301 TVHVRQAQPQE
-312 KLVLL
+312 KLQLL
-317 NEQEVELQEDVM
+317 NDQEVELQEDVM
-329 VIADDAKALAIA
+329 VIADDQKALAIA
-341 GIMGGLS
+341 GIMGGLA
-348 SSVTDETAEIFLE
+348 SSVTDDTTDIFLE

-366 PLHIAGRAR
+366 PLAIAGRAR
-375 RFGLHTDASQRYER
+375 RFGLHTDSSQRYER

-395 PMAAM
+395 PLIAM
-400 HRASQLIAELA
+400 NRASQLIQELA
-411 GGEFGPITAVEQAA
+411 GGEFGPITVAEKSD
-425 LLPKREAIALNQAQV
+425 LLPKREAIELKQVQV

-445 YAVEPAFI
+445 YKVAAEFI
-453 SDALSRLGCAVTV
+453 TDALTRLGCEVTV
-466 KAEGEWTV
+466 QANGEWSV

-483 AIYQDLIEEVARIHG
+483 AIYQDLIEEVARIDG

-504 SLPVM
+504 SLPSM
-509 DVKLAKYAD
+509 DVQLAKYQD
-518 QFELAQLRQT
+518 RFEIAQLRQT
-528 AVTLGYQ
+528 VVTLGYQ

-551 NPQVQPL
+551 NPQVSPL
-558 ALANPI
+558 MLANPI
-564 SSDLAV
+564 SSDLAA

-600 LRFDYQGASSIHDLK
+600 LRFDYQNANSIQDLK
-615 QVPAFALIAA
+615 QIPTLALVAV
-625 GPRTAESWHGKP
+625 GSREPESWHAKP
-637 AEMDFFDFKG
+637 QPMDFFDFKG
-647 DVEEILAA
+647 EVEEILAA
-655 ARLKVEYVRSERA
+655 GRVKVEYVRSERP
-668 WLHPGQSAEILLNG
+668 WLHPGQSAEILVDG

-695 EAELDLSATWV
+695 ENELDLSTTWV
-706 AELDQQAILQTYV
+706 AELDQAAVLQSYV

-741 KINVSEIQ
+741 NINVRDIQ

-761 SAWLF
+761 STWLF

-800 SGMDNILQVLENT
+800 SGMDNIIQVLENT